1 MNILHQKLSV
11 WYSDNKRDLPWRNTQ
26 NPYFIWLSEI
36 ILQQTRVVQGMS
48 YYLRFVQTFPT
59 VRDLALA
66 EEDVVLRLWQGLGY
80 YSRARNLHIAAK
92 FIYTELD
99 GVFPSN
105 FADIRK
111 LKGVGDYTAAAI
123 ASFAY
128 GEVVPVL
135 DGNVYRVIS
144 RIFGLQHDILQA
156 SSRTFFI
163 QVLEREI
170 SKTNPALFNQS
181 IMEFGALQCTPKN
194 ANCEGCI
201 FSKECYALNN
211 KLVYNLPVKTKKSA
225 KKVRYFN
232 YIVYCFENKIAFQKR
247 DINDI
252 WNGLYQFILLEEDN
266 YITEDILSDKIELE
280 HVKKIIWFEPNAKHL
295 LSHQTIFSQ
304 MILVELNETNALPF
318 YSQDEIQS
326 LPKPILIE
334 NFLKKY
340 IYKTT

>member
-1 MNILHQKLSV
+1 MNILHPKLSV

-36 ILQQTRVVQGMS
+36 ILQQTRVAQGMS

-59 VRDLALA
+59 VKDLALA
-66 EEDVVLRLWQGLGY
+66 EEDLVLRLWQGLGY

-144 RIFGLQHDILQA
+144 RIFGLEHDILQA

-170 SKTNPALFNQS
+170 SKANPALFNQA
-181 IMEFGALQCTPKN
+181 IMEFGALHCTPKN

-201 FSKECYALNN
+201 FSKECYAWNN

-232 YIVYCFENKIAFQKR
+232 YIVYRFEDKIAFQKR
-247 DINDI
+247 DTNDI
-252 WNGLYQFILLEEDN
+252 WNGLYQFILLEEDD
-266 YITEDILSDKIELE
+266 YVTEDILSDKIKLE
-280 HVKKIIWFEPNAKHL
+280 HVNKIIWFEPNAKHL

-340 IYKTT
+340 IYKTA